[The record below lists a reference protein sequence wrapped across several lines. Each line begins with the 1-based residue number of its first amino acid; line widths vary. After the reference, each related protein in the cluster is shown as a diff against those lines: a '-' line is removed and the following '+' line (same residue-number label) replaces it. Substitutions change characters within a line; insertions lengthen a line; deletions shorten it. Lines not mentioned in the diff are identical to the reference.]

1 MEENRN
7 QQPPVQPTP
16 PLRRAKTCD
25 DIWEGMKELYQLL
38 AETKEIQKQNN
49 KYLKSISTAVS
60 IIAVIFVIAAA
71 FAAYYGI
78 SLQMILNRF

>member
-1 MEENRN
+1 
-7 QQPPVQPTP
+7 
-16 PLRRAKTCD
+16 
-25 DIWEGMKELYQLL
+25 MKELYQLL